1 MFHFQIIFISK
12 HNRTERNCL
21 DSSLH
26 SRGVLDQ
33 LYFKRT
39 PLKPKYPYIHTVVS
53 EEFYQ
58 LDFKR
63 PSSNP
68 QGVCS
73 LAYST
78 KRRHPQNS
86 KNPGNPVYPFSKTKL
101 IGTQH
106 P

>member
-1 MFHFQIIFISK
+1 MF
-12 HNRTERNCL
+12 
-21 DSSLH
+21 
-26 SRGVLDQ
+26 DQ

-39 PLKPKYPYIHTVVS
+39 PLKPKYPYIHAVVS
-53 EEFYQ
+53 EEFDQ

-68 QGVCS
+68 QFPYLQGACS

-86 KNPGNPVYPFSKTKL
+86 KNPENPVYPFSKTKL
-101 IGTQH
+101 IRTQH